1 MWHPWLI
8 VFTVA
13 EAVLIVTIGVAIHHF
28 RTSRDDDQDMV
39 SIGLVFLIFI
49 GVIASMVWIF
59 CIAETFRTGVY

>member
-13 EAVLIVTIGVAIHHF
+13 ETALIVVIAIAVHHF
-28 RTSRDDDQDMV
+28 RTSRDDDQDVV
-39 SIGLVFLIFI
+39 SIGLVLLIFI

-59 CIAETFRTGVY
+59 CIAETFRTGVL